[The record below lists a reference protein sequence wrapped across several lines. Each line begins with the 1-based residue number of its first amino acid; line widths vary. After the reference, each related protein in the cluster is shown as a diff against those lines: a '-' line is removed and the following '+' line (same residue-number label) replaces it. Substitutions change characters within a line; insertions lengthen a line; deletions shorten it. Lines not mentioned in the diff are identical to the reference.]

1 LTISKFR
8 VIVAHINFI
17 KGAVLWFPAVVR
29 LSHRLH
35 SFPKKTAGNSDKTA
49 NFSLFFAL
57 QNRRRSRISAATETP
72 TADNL
77 REKQRKQQKRRDVL

>member
-1 LTISKFR
+1 MRILSK
-8 VIVAHINFI
+8 V
-17 KGAVLWFPAVVR
+17 VLKLAPGSRAAFAPLVFV
-29 LSHRLH
+29 
-35 SFPKKTAGNSDKTA
+35 PKKTAGNSDKTA